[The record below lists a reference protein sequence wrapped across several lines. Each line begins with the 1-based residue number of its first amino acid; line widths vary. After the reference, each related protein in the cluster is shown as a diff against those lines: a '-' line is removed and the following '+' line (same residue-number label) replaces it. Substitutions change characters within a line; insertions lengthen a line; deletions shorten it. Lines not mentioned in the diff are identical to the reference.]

1 MTNADQTADLPVTA
15 DSYVLCEVAGTSYAI
30 ASDDIEQLEMV
41 GALTPFPNAPAFVD
55 GVTSVRGRVIP
66 VVSLRA
72 RFGFP
77 RTPVDLRTRI
87 VVVRSAARSVGL
99 MVDSA
104 REFAAIPESS
114 VQPPPAALADDG
126 SRYLRG
132 IAHLGERLV
141 LVLDIDELLATTETL
156 DLTRAL
162 STSPTRNAGALP
174 ASM

>member
-1 MTNADQTADLPVTA
+1 MTDEQHPETSTSTGE
-15 DSYVLCEVAGTSYAI
+15 SYVLCEVAGTAYAI
-30 ASDDIEQLEMV
+30 ASDDIEQLEMP

-66 VVSLRA
+66 VVSMRA

-77 RTPVDLRTRI
+77 RATADLRSRI

-104 REFAAIPESS
+104 REFATIAEAS
-114 VQPPPAALADDG
+114 VQAPPAALVDAG
-126 SRYLRG
+126 TRYLRG

-141 LVLDIDELLATTETL
+141 LVLDVDELLATTDTL
-156 DLTRAL
+156 ELPPAL
-162 STSPTRNAGALP
+162 SNQSAGTLP